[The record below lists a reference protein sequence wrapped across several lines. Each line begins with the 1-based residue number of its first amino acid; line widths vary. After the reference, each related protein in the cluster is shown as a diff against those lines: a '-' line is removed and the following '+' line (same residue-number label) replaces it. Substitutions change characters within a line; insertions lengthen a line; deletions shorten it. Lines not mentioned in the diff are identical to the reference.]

1 MIADMPRSPRRDP
14 LYNLR
19 AGYIAA
25 TAITATIAIVVGW
38 ASISK
43 VETSVRADGTVI
55 PIGMNRRAQ
64 HLEGGVVI
72 GMLVQEGQ
80 QVSAGQVLVRISPAQ
95 AGADVGERK
104 AHAETLAAQ
113 AMRLTAESEGAAS
126 FPSPPV
132 GALTTEAMRIEA
144 AAFQASKAAL
154 AGRVMA
160 LDEQAKRADAD
171 GRAKRAQLTGLR
183 DQEAAVFRSV
193 QMQRNALAGGGGSQG
208 RLAEVEAQ
216 VAAVR
221 AQIAPIPDSIMADA
235 AAASEVRAR
244 RDAEVSAAR
253 AEAAQKLSTVL
264 GELAS
269 SQQNTTSFQD
279 RLRRTDVLSPIGGI
293 IQKLSVNSVGEV
305 VPPNSTV
312 AEIVPL
318 EEGLVIE
325 ARIRPEDMRGL
336 HPGLRA
342 LVRLSAYDV
351 SRFGTLTGEVVAMAP
366 DITRDERTG
375 QNYYRVRIRTDTSEI
390 GGEPVRIGM
399 QASISVITG
408 ERTIMHYLTSPLVEW
423 TQAALR
429 ER

>member
-1 MIADMPRSPRRDP
+1 MIADMPRNPRRDP

-55 PIGMNRRAQ
+55 PIGLNRRAQ

-72 GMLVQEGQ
+72 GMLVHEGQ

-104 AHAETLAAQ
+104 AHAETLTAQ
-113 AMRLTAESEGAAS
+113 AMRLTAESEGVAS
-126 FPSPPV
+126 FPSPPA
-132 GALTTEAMRIEA
+132 GAVTTEAMRIEA

-221 AQIAPIPDSIMADA
+221 AQIAPIPDSILADA

-279 RLRRTDVLSPIGGI
+279 RLRRTDVISPIGGI

-325 ARIRPEDMRGL
+325 ARVRPEDMRGL
-336 HPGLRA
+336 HPGLPA